1 MRNSMIIYRSFF
13 DAIKEL
19 PIDQQSIVWSAI
31 LDYGLDQIEPKLSGI
46 PNTIFNLIRPQLDAN
61 LRRYE
66 NGTKPKQKSRA
77 EQTISKA
84 KRMISKME
92 ANDNDNVN
100 DNVNVNTL
108 DTPKTKQKSAVVFV
122 PPTIAEMKSF
132 FVVNG
137 YTPEAA
143 ERCWHYY
150 NDGSWKDSTGK
161 PIMSWKQ
168 KVRGVWFKPENKIQH
183 LANGYQRN
191 STYNPAG
198 K

>member
-1 MRNSMIIYRSFF
+1 MRNSTIIYRSFYN
-13 DAIKEL
+13 AIKEL
-19 PIDQQSIVWSAI
+19 PIEQQGVLWNAI
-31 LDYGLDQIEPKLSGI
+31 LDYALDQIEPTLSGI

-66 NGTKPKQKSRA
+66 NGMKPKQKGKQK
-77 EQTISKA
+77 QTRSKA
-84 KRMISKME
+84 E
-92 ANDNDNVN
+92 ANVNDNDNVN
-100 DNVNVNTL
+100 DNKNVDTL
-108 DTPKTKQKSAVVFV
+108 DISKPKHKPSFV
-122 PPTIAEMKSF
+122 APELTEMKSF

-161 PIMSWKQ
+161 PIVSWKQ
-168 KVRGVWFKPENKIQH
+168 KVRGIWFKPENKIQH
-183 LANGYQRN
+183 VTGGYHRN
-191 STYNPAG
+191 TNYNPAG

>member
-1 MRNSMIIYRSFF
+1 MRNSMIVYRSFF

-19 PIDQQSIVWSAI
+19 PIEQQSVVWTAI
-31 LDYGLDQIEPKLSGI
+31 LEYGLDQTEPKLSGI
-46 PNTIFNLIRPQLDAN
+46 ANTIFNLIRPQLDAN

-66 NGTKPKQKSRA
+66 NGSKPKLKSRT
-77 EQTISKA
+77 ERTVSKA
-84 KRMISKME
+84 KQRVNETE

-100 DNVNVNTL
+100 DNGNELHN
-108 DTPKTKQKSAVVFV
+108 PKAKNKVSAPFV
-122 PPTIAEMKSF
+122 APSIAEMKSF

-137 YTPEAA
+137 YTTEAA

-150 NDGSWKDSTGK
+150 SEGDWKDSSGK
-161 PIMSWKQ
+161 SIISWKQ
-168 KVRGVWFKPENKIQH
+168 KVRGIWFKPENKIQH

-191 STYNPAG
+191 TSYNPAG

>member
-19 PIDQQSIVWSAI
+19 PIEQQSHVWNAI
-31 LDYGLDQIEPKLSGI
+31 LDYGLDQIEPKLSGV

-66 NGTKPKQKSRA
+66 NGMKPKQKARPK
-77 EQTISKA
+77 QVKSKSA
-84 KRMISKME
+84 

-100 DNVNVNTL
+100 VNDNANTL
-108 DTPKTKQKSAVVFV
+108 DISKAKQKSVPVFV
-122 PPTIAEMKSF
+122 PPAMTEMKSF

-150 NDGSWKDSTGK
+150 NDGSWKDSSGK
-161 PIMSWKQ
+161 SIVSWKQ

-183 LANGYQRN
+183 LSGGYQRN
-191 STYNPAG
+191 TTYNPAG